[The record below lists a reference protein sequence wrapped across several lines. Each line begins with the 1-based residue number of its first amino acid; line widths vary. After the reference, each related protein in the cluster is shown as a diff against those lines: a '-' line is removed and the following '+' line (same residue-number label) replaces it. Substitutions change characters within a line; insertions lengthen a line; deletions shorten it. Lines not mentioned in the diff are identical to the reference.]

1 MERKII
7 ALAGNPNVGKSTVFN
22 ALTGMRQHTGNW
34 PGKTVDNAVGEF
46 IHKNVIFQLVDLPGA
61 YSLNSESPDEKVTA
75 GYINSQEADLILIVA
90 DATCLERNLLLVRE
104 ILSVTSDAVLCLNL
118 TDEAARKGMITDTAR
133 LSSILGIPVIP
144 TAARDRRGLDLLVKE
159 IYRCCT
165 APAVAGHDYTSKTN
179 TELPEASEI
188 YRQCTT
194 VSNEEPN
201 VFDRKLDRVLTSRI
215 WGLPIM
221 LTMLFI
227 VFWITMSG
235 ANYPS
240 AALAYLFDITGK
252 LLTDVL
258 SETSLP
264 EGCISFL
271 TDGVYKS
278 VSWVVSVMLP
288 PMAIFFPLFTLLED
302 FGYLPRVAFNLDNS
316 FRKCGAHGKQAL
328 TMCMGLGCNACGVTG
343 CRIIESPRERV
354 IAAVTNSF
362 IPCNGRFPTL
372 IMLIMIFFTAGMG
385 AFSGA
390 AAGLIL
396 VMFILLGIVVTMIY
410 SKLLSSTLLKGI
422 PSSFILE
429 LPPYRKPKVKDV
441 IIRSI
446 LDRTIFVLGRAL
458 IVAAP
463 AGAVIWILANIHA
476 GDISLLDR
484 FTGFLDPFGRFLG
497 VDGVIIAAFIL
508 GFPANE
514 TVIPVMLM
522 CYLSTGTLTE
532 YSSISQLGDILA
544 DHGWTIHTALAV
556 SVLCMF
562 HFPCGTTCLTV
573 QKETGSLKWT
583 ALAFI
588 LPALTGLLL
597 CLIINIIF
605 S

>member
-1 MERKII
+1 M
-7 ALAGNPNVGKSTVFN
+7 
-22 ALTGMRQHTGNW
+22 
-34 PGKTVDNAVGEF
+34 
-46 IHKNVIFQLVDLPGA
+46 IFQLVDLPGA

-165 APAVAGHDYTSKTN
+165 DPAVAGHDYTSKTN

-201 VFDRKLDRVLTSRI
+201 AFDRKLDRVLTSRI

-316 FRKCGAHGKQAL
+316 FRKCGAHGKQASYHVYGTWMQCL
-328 TMCMGLGCNACGVTG
+328 RRNWLSHHRIAQRTGHSCSHQLIHSLQWSLSHTDNAHNDIFHCRYGSFQRCSCRSHTCNVHTSRYRCYDD
-343 CRIIESPRERV
+343 
-354 IAAVTNSF
+354 
-362 IPCNGRFPTL
+362 
-372 IMLIMIFFTAGMG
+372 IFKT
-385 AFSGA
+385 
-390 AAGLIL
+390 
-396 VMFILLGIVVTMIY
+396 
-410 SKLLSSTLLKGI
+410 
-422 PSSFILE
+422 
-429 LPPYRKPKVKDV
+429 
-441 IIRSI
+441 
-446 LDRTIFVLGRAL
+446 
-458 IVAAP
+458 
-463 AGAVIWILANIHA
+463 
-476 GDISLLDR
+476 
-484 FTGFLDPFGRFLG
+484 
-497 VDGVIIAAFIL
+497 AFIN
-508 GFPANE
+508 A
-514 TVIPVMLM
+514 
-522 CYLSTGTLTE
+522 S
-532 YSSISQLGDILA
+532 
-544 DHGWTIHTALAV
+544 
-556 SVLCMF
+556 
-562 HFPCGTTCLTV
+562 
-573 QKETGSLKWT
+573 
-583 ALAFI
+583 
-588 LPALTGLLL
+588 
-597 CLIINIIF
+597 
-605 S
+605 